1 MLVSHLMEG
10 YRLICCLP
18 TTTEGWWRKGGL
30 IACSQ
35 SPTTAGLLIRQ
46 ALRKFK

>member
-30 IACSQ
+30 IAKHYANLNKDS
-35 SPTTAGLLIRQ
+35 L
-46 ALRKFK
+46 FKYK